1 MPLRNDSI
9 LHRWLSRPPTIVCT
23 LLLIS
28 SLHNASIALLLQPKI
43 QRIPLVFSRKYQTFC
58 RQSSTGAQQQQQ
70 QRGKC
75 WEFSRLSLHQSSTT
89 RLYGSTEQEVETAPT
104 TINGDSHDESTVNGA
119 IVNGAS
125 AGANVNGAALHNTNN
140 EHGTTIT
147 TPGASLEVTSNHDA
161 ATPPLPQPISYFIE
175 MDENDVPKPTPK
187 GGFSHTL
194 ASKAKIA
201 AANRGN
207 TPWNKGKPRSEAVKA
222 RIAAGVHARNRE
234 RFLLKLDGLGL
245 TEEEYEAQTKQA
257 KDKEEAERLARRTP
271 KGGYR
276 PTEETKA
283 KISRILKEKHLK
295 GEIKPRT
302 IDPTKVRRG
311 FTHTEETRKKISESL
326 KQRWANDPDYRERMK
341 QQARRANTEDDV
353 RERISQSLKKKW
365 QDPEF
370 RTQMMAKMSTRRSTY
385 EYDSAHR
392 EKISKAMKA
401 KWQDAEYREKTL
413 KSIAKRQATSARDR
427 PIRAATPKKAR
438 AKKYQVKGTA
448 KNNESVTM
456 IEPRTQPDP
465 VSPKKKKKKVTR
477 KKSIRFVEKD
487 EDDEPAAVALQPNSK
502 AKKKAV
508 GRKKKE
514 PKVKKEPDGSVNRLK
529 EERRDLFDL
538 LYGDDN
544 VDSNADADDDADE
557 QDESQRPKSASFGAR
572 GDEDLDSFDPYGL
585 EDDDDEDLDSFDPYG
600 LDDY

>member
-1 MPLRNDSI
+1 M
-9 LHRWLSRPPTIVCT
+9 
-23 LLLIS
+23 
-28 SLHNASIALLLQPKI
+28 
-43 QRIPLVFSRKYQTFC
+43 
-58 RQSSTGAQQQQQ
+58 
-70 QRGKC
+70 
-75 WEFSRLSLHQSSTT
+75 SLHQSSTT
-89 RLYGSTEQEVETAPT
+89 SLFGSTEQEVEAAPT
-104 TINGDSHDESTVNGA
+104 TING
-119 IVNGAS
+119 AS
-125 AGANVNGAALHNTNN
+125 AGVNVNGAALHNTNN
-140 EHGTTIT
+140 EHSTIT
-147 TPGASLEVTSNHDA
+147 SGTSLEVTSNLDA
-161 ATPPLPQPISYFIE
+161 AATLPLAQPISYFIE
-175 MDENDVPKPTPK
+175 MDENDVPRPTKK
-187 GGFSHTL
+187 GGFTHTV

-257 KDKEEAERLARRTP
+257 QDKEEAERLARRTS

-302 IDPTKVRRG
+302 VDPTKVRRG

-326 KQRWANDPDYRERMK
+326 KQRWANDPEYREKMK
-341 QQARRANTEDDV
+341 QQVRRANTNDDV
-353 RERISQSLKKKW
+353 RERISKSLKKKW
-365 QDPEF
+365 QDPEY
-370 RTQMMAKMSTRRSTY
+370 RTQMMAKMSTRRSSY
-385 EYDSAHR
+385 EYDSTHR

-413 KSIAKRQATSARDR
+413 KSIAKRQEASARDR
-427 PIRAATPKKAR
+427 PVKAATPRKSR
-438 AKKYQVKGTA
+438 AKKSQVKGTA
-448 KNNESVTM
+448 ANNESVTM
-456 IEPRTQPDP
+456 IKPMTQRDL
-465 VSPKKKKKKVTR
+465 STPKKMKKKKVVR
-477 KKSIRFVEKD
+477 KKSIRFVERD
-487 EDDEPAAVALQPNSK
+487 EDDEPVAVALKPNAK

-508 GRKKKE
+508 SRKKKTE
-514 PKVKKEPDGSVNRLK
+514 KAKKEPDGSVNRLK

-544 VDSNADADDDADE
+544 VDSNAAADNDADDM
-557 QDESQRPKSASFGAR
+557 QDESQRPKSASFGVR